1 MAQHAHVPKFGN
13 WENDGN
19 VPYTQYFDNARKGR
33 TGGKLIN
40 PNDPTENPEAFSA
53 DIPSRTSEDDLR
65 RHDATAQKPSAGSSL
80 HRKAGHVSG
89 GPEQSIERSPLH
101 PRQQARAASKGGVSS
116 PSWERKDS
124 SDGAQGL
131 TSGSAGRARMR
142 TGGRD
147 DETPERGGSSVP
159 KFGDWD
165 EKDPSSADGYT
176 HIFNK
181 VRLEKQSGS
190 GNAPNIAN
198 DAAHRNGSQRDGNE
212 PSSCSCFG
220 WCK

>member
-1 MAQHAHVPKFGN
+1 QHAHVPKFGN

-65 RHDATAQKPSAGSSL
+65 RHDATAQKPSAGSSI
-80 HRKAGHVSG
+80 HRKAGH
-89 GPEQSIERSPLH
+89 
-101 PRQQARAASKGGVSS
+101 
-116 PSWERKDS
+116 
-124 SDGAQGL
+124 
-131 TSGSAGRARMR
+131 
-142 TGGRD
+142 
-147 DETPERGGSSVP
+147 PERGGSSVP